1 MTLAAAALLFG
12 LLDASAPTSQ
22 GGGSCTPHAPRG
34 VKLPAVVLVAAEN
47 PSGKPVAAG
56 TAVRFVAA
64 IKDPA
69 RDAAMTTLAIDRSTA
84 TRGARVEDLTA
95 ASMAV
100 VASSEP
106 VPTQKPDAAFD
117 PAAITLVALP
127 RKAGEVMLT
136 VPPLAVEVTLPEGV
150 HGVACTAPLPW
161 KVSDPTTGASRPR
174 FRSLFLEGR
183 IHDGTPLGYLAL
195 FVGTA
200 VGAMFAARGGRRAS
214 TSLHIASKPT
224 TLREALVEL
233 ARRLATAS
241 DRDALMAVGSALSE
255 TPRAAVRRYLRT
267 DIAHTFRELAEVA
280 RAEDSPVTAS
290 ALDVCAEAEDEA
302 RFAGAREEG
311 ELRAATAAL
320 LAATEALVACVE
332 PLPDTEGAAPA
343 SRKER
348 A

>member
-1 MTLAAAALLFG
+1 MLATAALLFG
-12 LLDASAPTSQ
+12 LLDAPAATSHV

-34 VKLPAVVLVAAEN
+34 VTLPAVVLSAAEN
-47 PSGKPVAAG
+47 PGKPVAAG

-64 IKDPA
+64 IKDPS
-69 RDAAMTTLAIDRSTA
+69 RDAAMTALAIDRSTA
-84 TRGARVEDLTA
+84 ARGARVEDLTA

-106 VPTQKPDAAFD
+106 VPGRKADAAFD

-127 RKAGEVMLT
+127 RTAGESTLT
-136 VPPLAVEVTLPEGV
+136 IPPIAVDVTLPEGV

-161 KVSDPTTGASRPR
+161 KVSDPTTGASRPQ

-200 VGAMFAARGGRRAS
+200 VGAMFAARGGRRAG
-214 TSLHIASKPT
+214 TSMHIASKPA
-224 TLREALVEL
+224 TLRDALIEL

-241 DRDALMAVGSALSE
+241 DRDALMAVASALSE
-255 TPRAAVRRYLRT
+255 TPRAAVRRYFRA
-267 DIAHTFRELAEVA
+267 DIAHTFRELAVVA
-280 RAEDSPVTAS
+280 REKDAPVTAT

-302 RFAGAREEG
+302 RFAGAGDED

-332 PLPDTEGAAPA
+332 PLPEGESAPA
-343 SRKER
+343 SQTER

>member
-1 MTLAAAALLFG
+1 MLATAALLFG
-12 LLDASAPTSQ
+12 LLEAPTAQ
-22 GGGSCTPHAPRG
+22 AGGGSCTPHAPRG
-34 VKLPAVVLVAAEN
+34 VKLPAIVLVAAER
-47 PSGKPVAAG
+47 PPGRPVAAG

-64 IKDPA
+64 IKDPS
-69 RDAAMTTLAIDRSTA
+69 RDAAMTALAIDRSTA
-84 TRGARVEDLTA
+84 ARGARVEDLTA

-106 VPTQKPDAAFD
+106 VPGQKADAAFD

-127 RKAGEVMLT
+127 RTSGDLTLT
-136 VPPLAVEVTLPEGV
+136 VPPLAVDVTLPEGV
-150 HGVACTAPLPW
+150 HGVACTTPLPW

-200 VGAMFAARGGRRAS
+200 VGAVFAARGGRRPR
-214 TSLHIASKPT
+214 TSVHIASKPA

-233 ARRLATAS
+233 ARRLAAAS
-241 DRDALMAVGSALSE
+241 DRDTLMAVASALSE
-255 TPRAAVRRYLRT
+255 TPRAAVRRYFRT
-267 DIAHTFRELAEVA
+267 DVALTFRELAEVA
-280 RAEDSPVTAS
+280 REKDLPITAN

-302 RFAGAREEG
+302 RFAGAGEED

-320 LAATEALVACVE
+320 LAATETLVACIE
-332 PLPDTEGAAPA
+332 PLPDGESAGAA
-343 SRKER
+343 SRTER
-348 A
+348 V